1 MCGQDVFHTTA
12 RFPYHYLKLQCT
24 FRLCEMVT
32 FEADSGLA
40 GEVWVAVV
48 ALWRGTKNP
57 GGGPAAYGGGAAA
70 AAGGGPAAAAG
81 GGPAAAGGATGAC
94 TLNSG
99 APGPKRAPLCF
110 FLSSCNTK
118 TRYLFFRRKTTFAFM
133 HIIENGE
140 VP

>member
-1 MCGQDVFHTTA
+1 MLTLGA
-12 RFPYHYLKLQCT
+12 
-24 FRLCEMVT
+24 E
-32 FEADSGLA
+32 SGLA
-40 GEVWVAVV
+40 GEVCVAVV
-48 ALWRGTKNP
+48 VCWRGAKNP

-94 TLNSG
+94 LNTG
-99 APGPKRAPLCF
+99 APGPKRAPRCF

-118 TRYLFFRRKTTFAFM
+118 TRYLFFRRKKYICIYAYKI
-133 HIIENGE
+133 IIENGE